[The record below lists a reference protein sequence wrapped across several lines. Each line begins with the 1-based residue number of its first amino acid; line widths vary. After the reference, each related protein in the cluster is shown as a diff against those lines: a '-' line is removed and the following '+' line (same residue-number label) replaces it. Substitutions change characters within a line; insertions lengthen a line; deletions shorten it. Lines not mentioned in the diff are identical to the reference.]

1 MIVVKKVNTIQEIIR
16 AHKEDG
22 NSIGFTPT
30 MGALHDGH
38 HTLIQRSMDE
48 CDVTICSIFVNPT
61 QFNEATDLDNYPR
74 TLEADCKGL
83 EEIGCDIVF
92 APSAREM
99 FPDGMDYKDDVD
111 LNGLDEV
118 MEGAHRP
125 GHFAG
130 VVQVVKLLVDITDCD
145 RLYMGQ
151 KDFQQFSII
160 RQMLRS
166 LQYHTELVVC
176 PISRDPD
183 GLARSSRNVRLTEEH
198 RRDAT
203 ILYNVLKETKQNIN
217 SIDITTVQK
226 SAIKNLSIPGFKP
239 EYFDIIDGYTLR
251 AISNVDDSK
260 LVVACTAV
268 WAGDVRLIDN
278 MVLKGKL

>member
-1 MIVVKKVNTIQEIIR
+1 MIVVKKVLTLQQIIR
-16 AHKEDG
+16 EHKADG
-22 NSIGFTPT
+22 KSIGFTPT

-38 HTLIQRSMDE
+38 HTLIQRSMDD
-48 CDVTICSIFVNPT
+48 CDISICSIFVNPT

-74 TLEADCKGL
+74 TLEADCEGL
-83 EEIGCDIVF
+83 EKIGCDIVF

-99 FPDGMDYKDDVD
+99 YPDGMEYKEDVD

-130 VVQVVKLLVDITDCD
+130 VVQVVKLLVDITDCN

-160 RQMLRS
+160 QQMLQS
-166 LQYHTELVVC
+166 LQYDTKLVVC

-183 GLARSSRNVRLTEEH
+183 GLARSSRNRRLTEDH
-198 RRDAT
+198 RRDAPN
-203 ILYNVLKETKQNIN
+203 IYNVLTETKQNIN
-217 SIDITTVQK
+217 TIDIDTLQK
-226 SAIKNLSIPGFKP
+226 SAIKRLTIPGFKP
-239 EYFDIIDGYTLR
+239 EYFEIIDGHTLR
-251 AISNVDDSK
+251 SISSTEDSD
-260 LVVACTAV
+260 LIVACTAV

>member
-1 MIVVKKVNTIQEIIR
+1 
-16 AHKEDG
+16 
-22 NSIGFTPT
+22 

-38 HTLIQRSMDE
+38 HTLIRKSMDE
-48 CDVTICSIFVNPT
+48 CDISICSIFVNPT

-74 TLEADCKGL
+74 TLEADCVGL

-99 FPDGMDYKDDVD
+99 YPDGMDYVVDVD
-111 LNGLDEV
+111 LKGLDEV

-145 RLYMGQ
+145 LLYMGQ

-160 RQMLRS
+160 RQMLKS
-166 LQYHTELVVC
+166 LKYNTKLVVC

-183 GLARSSRNVRLTEEH
+183 GLARSSRNTRLTEAH
-198 RRDAT
+198 RSDAPN
-203 ILYNVLKETKQNIN
+203 IHNVLIKTKQQIN
-217 SIDITTVQK
+217 KVDITTLQ
-226 SAIKNLSIPGFKP
+226 SAAVEQLTIPGFKP
-239 EYFDIIDGYTLR
+239 EYFDIIDGHTLR
-251 AISNVDDSK
+251 SIEDAEATD